1 MSDSTGMKSSR
12 RQFLGSASILSGLA
26 LASPISA
33 ASPTKTNGFA
43 TPSQMKLGL
52 VTYNLA
58 KDWDIPTIIR
68 NCTEAK
74 FDGVELR
81 TTHAHKVEVGLSAEQ
96 RREVKRQ
103 FADSPVQLMG
113 LGSAFDYHTTD
124 ATKLRADIAA
134 TKAYIEL
141 ARDVGATGV
150 KVRPND
156 LPKGVPVEKTLEQIG
171 NSLREIGAFAR
182 ECGQVIRLEI
192 HGNGTSRVQY
202 IRTIL
207 DVANHPNVGV
217 CWNSN
222 QSDLADDGFD
232 ANFDLVK
239 GKIFSVHLRD
249 LFLEEYPFHR
259 LFQRLVESGFR
270 GYSMAEIPES
280 QDPVRVMKYFRG
292 LWQAYQGLL

>member
-1 MSDSTGMKSSR
+1 
-12 RQFLGSASILSGLA
+12 
-26 LASPISA
+26 
-33 ASPTKTNGFA
+33 
-43 TPSQMKLGL
+43 
-52 VTYNLA
+52 
-58 KDWDIPTIIR
+58 
-68 NCTEAK
+68 
-74 FDGVELR
+74 
-81 TTHAHKVEVGLSAEQ
+81 
-96 RREVKRQ
+96 
-103 FADSPVQLMG
+103 
-113 LGSAFDYHTTD
+113 
-124 ATKLRADIAA
+124 
-134 TKAYIEL
+134 
-141 ARDVGATGV
+141 
-150 KVRPND
+150 
-156 LPKGVPVEKTLEQIG
+156 
-171 NSLREIGAFAR
+171 
-182 ECGQVIRLEI
+182 
-192 HGNGTSRVQY
+192 
-202 IRTIL
+202 L